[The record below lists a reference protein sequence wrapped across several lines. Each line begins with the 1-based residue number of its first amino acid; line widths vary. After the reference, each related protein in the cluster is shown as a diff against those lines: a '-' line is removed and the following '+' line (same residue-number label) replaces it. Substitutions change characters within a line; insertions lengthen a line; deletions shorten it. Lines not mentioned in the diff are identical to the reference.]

1 MKLRNI
7 LPQLVLG
14 VLFVGGGVV
23 PQAHGNS
30 IWTYAGDGD
39 GHTVTAFLELDF
51 DPPLPVSPVTG
62 MQFTKV
68 NVMDSEFTISGPNF
82 PGFVG
87 ATTFLFSPGSFT
99 FDHGTLVDATG
110 VVLPPDDLGCSE
122 VTVIFPG
129 CFWEYVGGGL
139 EVVQFLSATIFNGDF
154 WQVDAST
161 FGGDVGALLNGN
173 TTLGNFTLSG
183 GGTWTPPPG
192 NTDPNPIPE
201 PSTMLLLGVGLVG
214 LVGWQMRKRKG

>member
-23 PQAHGNS
+23 PPAHANS
-30 IWTYAGDGD
+30 IWTFAGEGD
-39 GHTVTAFLELDF
+39 EHTVTAFLELDF
-51 DPPLPVSPVTG
+51 DPPVPVDPATG
-62 MQFTKV
+62 TPFTKANVV
-68 NVMDSEFTISGPNF
+68 NSEFTISGPNF

-87 ATTFLFSPGSFT
+87 ATTSVFSPGSFT
-99 FDHGTLVDATG
+99 FDHGTFVDATG

-122 VTVIFPG
+122 VTAILPG
-129 CFWEYVGGGL
+129 CFWAYVGGGL
-139 EVVQFLSATIFNGDF
+139 EVVQFLSATIFDGDL
-154 WQVDAST
+154 WQVVVST
-161 FGGDVGALLNGN
+161 FEGDVGALLNGN
-173 TTLGNFTLSG
+173 TNLGEFTLRG
-183 GGTWTPPPG
+183 EGTWTPPSG
-192 NTDPNPIPE
+192 NTDPNPVPE

>member
-23 PQAHGNS
+23 PPAHANS
-30 IWTYAGDGD
+30 IWTFAGEGD

-51 DPPLPVSPVTG
+51 DPPVPVDPATG
-62 MQFTKV
+62 TPFTKV
-68 NVMDSEFTISGPNF
+68 NVVNSEFTISGPNF

-87 ATTFLFSPGSFT
+87 ATTSLFSPGSFT
-99 FDHGTLVDATG
+99 FDHGTFEDAMG
-110 VVLPPDDLGCSE
+110 VVIPPDNLGCLGNNE
-122 VTVIFPG
+122 QG
-129 CFWEYVGGGL
+129 CVWEYVGGGL
-139 EVVQFLSATIFNGDF
+139 EVVQFLSATIFNVDF

-161 FGGDVGALLNGN
+161 FVGDVGALLNGN
-173 TTLGNFTLSG
+173 TNLGNFTLSG
-183 GGTWTPPPG
+183 GGTWTPPPR

-201 PSTMLLLGVGLVG
+201 PSTMLLLGLGLVG